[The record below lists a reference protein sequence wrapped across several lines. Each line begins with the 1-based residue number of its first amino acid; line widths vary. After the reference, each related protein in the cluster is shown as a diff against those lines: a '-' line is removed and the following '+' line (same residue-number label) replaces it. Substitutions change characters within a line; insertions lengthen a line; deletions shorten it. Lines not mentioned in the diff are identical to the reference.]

1 MIKVCYLLLK
11 ELITRNNLIILLVR
25 TFNLIK
31 KLLMILIIEIRLF
44 RIVILL
50 ENLTN
55 KFLFIK
61 MFLLF
66 RIILLELYKNL

>member
-11 ELITRNNLIILLVR
+11 ELITQNNLIILLVR